1 MRDWAFPRVF
11 ALALADWR
19 RAVWS
24 CELPSLLAVL
34 LAGRPTAAVS
44 ART

>member
-11 ALALADWR
+11 ARVLADWSL
-19 RAVWS
+19 AVWS
-24 CELPSLLAVL
+24 RELPSLLEVL
-34 LAGRPTAAVS
+34 LAGLPTAAVS